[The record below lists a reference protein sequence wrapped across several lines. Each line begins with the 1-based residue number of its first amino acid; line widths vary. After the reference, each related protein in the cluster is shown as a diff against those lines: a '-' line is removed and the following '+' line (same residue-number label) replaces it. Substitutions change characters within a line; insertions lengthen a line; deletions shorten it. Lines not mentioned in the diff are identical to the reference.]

1 MIIVPSV
8 IHLAL
13 SCIVEIQVSK
23 AGQQTPDVTQSV
35 LVDSYADATVLPI
48 TALQSIY

>member
-1 MIIVPSV
+1 MIHP
-8 IHLAL
+8 AL

-23 AGQQTPDVTQSV
+23 AGQQTPDVTQSG
-35 LVDSYADATVLPI
+35 LVDFFADATVLPI